1 MLSLVTYDYHQ
12 LIVIIT
18 FRHTNLNLI
27 RSKYNMQKI
36 LKLVR
41 IIIFMSFLWINKLSY
56 LLKDKDYQ
64 TRKIEEEKEENL
76 AMCQLQDTNL
86 DKVNKF

>member
-1 MLSLVTYDYHQ
+1 
-12 LIVIIT
+12 
-18 FRHTNLNLI
+18 
-27 RSKYNMQKI
+27 
-36 LKLVR
+36 
-41 IIIFMSFLWINKLSY
+41 MSFLCINKLSY

-86 DKVNKF
+86 DKMNKF